1 MKAKLIYCT
10 LTLLTLLAGASR
22 AAAQGTALTYQGR
35 LNEAAG
41 PANGTY
47 NFQFTVRDALTNG
60 NAVGVNPLAA
70 TLLVSN
76 GLFTAT
82 IDPGSGVFTGA
93 DRWLEIAV
101 RTNGAAAFTNLSP
114 RQKITVAPYATYA
127 GGASAA
133 GISGTLGAAQIP
145 SLDASKITSGTFSA
159 AQIPTLDAGT
169 KLNGTLPATALSG
182 AYGNAVTFSNAS
194 GSFSGNGA
202 GLTNLASSNL
212 VGTLPSGRLAGSYGN
227 AVTFSN
233 ATGSFSG
240 NGAGLTNLAASNLV
254 GTLPSGQLAGTYGN
268 AVIFS
273 NASGS
278 FSGNGGGLTNL
289 GATNLT
295 GTLADARLSANVAL
309 RGGGN
314 GFTGN
319 QTITSGNVGIGTTP
333 SQYGLTIAGNSVGVA
348 TGDLKLTVAGTS
360 QGQRSSISLYST
372 FQNTTDNG
380 PRRTADLIAGFN
392 GTSWGGEY
400 LGVNVG
406 NNASPNDGEAVTS
419 EKLRI
424 QGNGNV
430 GIGLTNPAALLH
442 VNGGV
447 KVNGANPLEFGA
459 SVAGKEA
466 NAGKIGYQTFTQGAL
481 DIVGAGINATNRAI
495 KFWAEGG
502 STFTGEI
509 TANVVTVVGGSD
521 VAEPYQVAG
530 TGDTKP
536 VAGMVVSI
544 DPGQIGQMRIASW
557 AYDKTVAGILSG
569 ANGIAPGITLRQAGT
584 IADGALPVAS
594 IGRVWCYC
602 DADTNGSIEA
612 GDMLTTS
619 NTPGHAMKVTDF
631 NHANGSIIGKAM
643 SPLKSGR
650 GLVLVLVSL
659 K

>member
-22 AAAQGTALTYQGR
+22 TAAQGTALTYQGR
-35 LNEAAG
+35 LNDAAG
-41 PANGTY
+41 SANGTY

-76 GLFTAT
+76 GLFMAT

-194 GSFSGNGA
+194 
-202 GLTNLASSNL
+202 
-212 VGTLPSGRLAGSYGN
+212 
-227 AVTFSN
+227 
-233 ATGSFSG
+233 GSFSG

-447 KVNGANPLEFGA
+447 KVNGANLLEFGA

-466 NAGKIGYQTFTQGAL
+466 NAGKIGYQTFTPGAL
-481 DIVGAGINATNRAI
+481 DIVGAGTNATNRAI